1 MMLPVYRK
9 GAELGTV
16 AQRRAAWLGNTS
28 AVIRSA
34 DLVQKTLLAA
44 DLLDDREL
52 MLHVYIGDDISPAN
66 LVYARPACQRAAG
79 AASAAALA
87 GLRLPRA
94 VCAQLQRGRQIVAR
108 AGDAAAAPF
117 LPHHLGS
124 LSTLVG
130 GLLFS
135 LLTAAFVNSLARR
148 SKRVQRL
155 VDERTVALKASNDK
169 LAEDV
174 AARKRTEEALQ
185 ESEHRFR
192 RLLALSSDWYW
203 EQDEQFRFTNITGG
217 FFDKGK
223 QDPKLFIGKTR
234 WELHPDL
241 WDNRWGRDHRTTL
254 ESHLPFTNLEYSLPG
269 IDGQTHWFSTSGEPV
284 FDREG
289 KFKAIAAPAPKSPS
303 ASWPSSASSTSPTTT
318 C

>member
-1 MMLPVYRK
+1 
-9 GAELGTV
+9 
-16 AQRRAAWLGNTS
+16 
-28 AVIRSA
+28 
-34 DLVQKTLLAA
+34 VQVT
-44 DLLDDREL
+44 
-52 MLHVYIGDDISPAN
+52 P
-66 LVYARPACQRAAG
+66 
-79 AASAAALA
+79 
-87 GLRLPRA
+87 LPR
-94 VCAQLQRGRQIVAR
+94 
-108 AGDAAAAPF
+108 PF